1 MATIRKKGD
10 FQWHCQVRRKGYP
23 NQTRTFNTKGEAEKW
38 ARDIE
43 GEMDRGLFQDRR
55 EADKNTLAQVLCRF
69 RDEVV
74 PSHKGRDAETIRI
87 NALLKDRITSYKMSA
102 LSGSA
107 LSDFILRRQ
116 KLVSSATVRREI
128 DIISSAVTKARK
140 AWGIHLP
147 ENPVALIERPRPAK
161 ARERRLNGDEEARL
175 MQALEDHADAHEDSK
190 QYRKGSRNPW
200 IKPFVQLAIHTA
212 MRRGELLSLR
222 WEDISLEE
230 RTAHLLDTKNG
241 DARTVPLSSLAAA
254 TLRQLPQDPSGQVFP
269 ITADAVKKGFERA
282 RNRARAD
289 YVSECER
296 NGTVPDDRLLDLR
309 LHDLRHEATS
319 RIAGKLDN
327 ILELSAVTGHKD
339 IRMLKRYYHPRASDL
354 ALKLD

>member
-1 MATIRKKGD
+1 
-10 FQWHCQVRRKGYP
+10 
-23 NQTRTFNTKGEAEKW
+23 
-38 ARDIE
+38 
-43 GEMDRGLFQDRR
+43 MDRGLFQDRR

-161 ARERRLNGDEEARL
+161 ARERRLNGDEETRL
-175 MQALEDHADAHEDSK
+175 MQALEDHADDHEDSK

-222 WEDISLEE
+222 WEDINLEE
-230 RTAHLLDTKNG
+230 RTAHLPDTKNG

-269 ITADAVKKGFERA
+269 ITADAVKKALSGLETEPVLTMSQNA
-282 RNRARAD
+282 RETALSRTIDSWIYGYMIFAMKPPAELQENWITSWSYRRSLD
-289 YVSECER
+289 TRTSEC
-296 NGTVPDDRLLDLR
+296 
-309 LHDLRHEATS
+309 
-319 RIAGKLDN
+319 
-327 ILELSAVTGHKD
+327 
-339 IRMLKRYYHPRASDL
+339 
-354 ALKLD
+354 